1 MFSEIL
7 REYRKKFKQVRER
20 YTNGQNGRCALGV
33 LMSYFGWD
41 RSDYLDVA
49 NGLIAAADELNRA
62 GINEDLLIEL
72 NDAGW
77 TFDEIADH
85 LEI

>member
-20 YTNGQNGRCALGV
+20 YTNGQNGRCELGV

-41 RSDYLDVA
+41 RSVYLDVA